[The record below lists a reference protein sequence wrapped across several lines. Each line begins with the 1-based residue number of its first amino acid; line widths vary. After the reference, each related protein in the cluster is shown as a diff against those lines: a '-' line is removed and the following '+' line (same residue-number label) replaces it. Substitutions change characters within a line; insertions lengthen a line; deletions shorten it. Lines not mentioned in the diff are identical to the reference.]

1 MKYKRCKICD
11 SKIIKINNTYDL
23 VKCEKCSLV
32 FSENIYNHQDFVSVY
47 DELYNTLS
55 SRPQY
60 ANHSI
65 KEFENLQ
72 KGKVTIGLERKKII
86 NKHIKNFSSVLEIG
100 SGIGLIGMYLKKY
113 KKADYTGLEIDKK
126 THEKAIS
133 LGINSLNGD
142 FSLMKEINKK
152 FNTIMLWEVL
162 EHLQDLKLFLELS
175 KSSITDG
182 GNLIF
187 SVPNYNKRLNYQL
200 NNNTKDNLYQSLPP
214 VHLNF
219 FTRESLKEVLTLAGF
234 KINFIKIK
242 KFPYLDLKNPQ
253 FYKQSIKSLF
263 NKYHGSTIYVSAKF
277 INKKV

>member
-1 MKYKRCKICD
+1 MKFKRCKICD
-11 SKIIKINNTYDL
+11 SKIERINNTYDL
-23 VKCEKCSLV
+23 VKCENCFLV
-32 FSENIYNHQDFVSVY
+32 FSENIYTHQDFIAVY

-55 SRPQY
+55 TRPQY

-72 KGKVTIGLERKKII
+72 KGKIAIGLERKKII
-86 NKHIKNFSSVLEIG
+86 NKHIKNFSSVLEVG

-113 KKADYTGLEIDKK
+113 KKADYVGLEIDKK

-142 FSLMKEINKK
+142 FSLMKEIDKK
-152 FNTIMLWEVL
+152 FNNIMLWEVL
-162 EHLQDLKLFLELS
+162 EHLQDLKLFLELC
-175 KSSITDG
+175 KNRMYEG

-200 NNNTKDNLYQSLPP
+200 NDDNKDNLYQSLPP

-219 FTRESLKEVLTLAGF
+219 FTSKSLQKVLTLAGF

-277 INKKV
+277 IKNNI